1 MTENYYQQISVAVT
15 RRRPWGPAPDPQ
27 MSERFR
33 SEPLRPVEPAR
44 GFLEAWLAKSFETH
58 RPSFD
63 ELFDRFWSNFEP
75 YGRPKAEE
83 LESLTVEV
91 VIHPDNARFGGQVRV
106 WIPARATCST
116 CGGHGLV
123 GPYECWQCEGHGALT
138 REYPITVE
146 YPPGIRDGYA
156 IRIPLSRFG
165 IENFYL
171 TVLLRVGG
179 TWESLA

>member
-1 MTENYYQQISVAVT
+1 MTKNYYQQTSVAAT
-15 RRRPWGPAPDPQ
+15 RRRAWGPAPDPL
-27 MSERFR
+27 MSKRSR
-33 SEPLRPVEPAR
+33 SEPLRPVKPAH
-44 GFLEAWLAKSFETH
+44 GFREVWLAESFETY

-63 ELFDRFWSNFEP
+63 ELFARLWSNFEP
-75 YGRPKAEE
+75 YERPKAEE

-91 VIHPDNARFGGQVRV
+91 VIHPDHARFGGRVRV

-116 CGGHGLV
+116 CGGHGMV
-123 GPYECWQCEGHGALT
+123 GPYQCWQCEGHGALT
-138 REYPITVE
+138 SEYPVAVE

-171 TVLLRVGG
+171 TVLVRLSGG
-179 TWESLA
+179 AFMR

>member
-1 MTENYYQQISVAVT
+1 MEAAMTKDYYQQTPVAAT
-15 RRRPWGPAPDPQ
+15 RRRPWDPAPEPL
-27 MSERFR
+27 MSKRPG
-33 SEPLRPVEPAR
+33 SEPFRPVEPAR
-44 GFLEAWLAKSFETH
+44 GFLEASLTESFETY

-63 ELFDRFWSNFEP
+63 ELFARLWSNFEP

-91 VIHPDNARFGGQVRV
+91 VIHPDDARFGGRVRV
-106 WIPARATCST
+106 WIPARATCSM
-116 CGGHGLV
+116 CGGHGMV

-138 REYPITVE
+138 GEYPVEVE
-146 YPPGIRDGYA
+146 YPPGVRDGSA

-179 TWESLA
+179 A